1 LVLLIFSLIA
11 ISPEVSRH
19 SVASCAP
26 YYIREGPIAA
36 ILVGGVQ
43 RRRCTVM
50 ASTSPELINV
60 EGLSPEVQERPAED
74 QSPSAGPD
82 PRIHTLDEL
91 VSDVR
96 RQRGPVGTAASIGAH
111 VLLVGAVVVLPLW
124 MDAPLP
130 ENAAVRA
137 FFVTPM
143 ELAPPP
149 PPPPPP
155 APATRAA
162 AQVPSAPS
170 VERADGF
177 VAPIEAPG
185 EIIPEAGLNLGIE
198 GGVSGGVE
206 GGVPGG
212 VVGGIIGGLPEAPPA
227 PALKPLR
234 VGGRVREPQK
244 LKGVPPVYPDAA
256 RNAAVEGVVILECV
270 ISPQG
275 RVAEVK
281 VLRGIPLLEQA
292 AVDAVKQWVYTPTLM
307 DGVPV
312 PVLLTVTVRF
322 SLQS

>member
-1 LVLLIFSLIA
+1 MS
-11 ISPEVSRH
+11 
-19 SVASCAP
+19 
-26 YYIREGPIAA
+26 
-36 ILVGGVQ
+36 
-43 RRRCTVM
+43 
-50 ASTSPELINV
+50 STSPELV
-60 EGLSPEVQERPAED
+60 HAEGLRPREEPKAIETQAPSPE
-74 QSPSAGPD
+74 PD
-82 PRIHTLDEL
+82 LRIRTLDEL

-96 RQRGPVGTAASIGAH
+96 RQRSPLGTAASIGAH
-111 VLLVGAVVVLPLW
+111 VALVGAVVALPLW
-124 MDAPLP
+124 MDTSLP
-130 ENAAVRA
+130 ETAAVRA
-137 FFVTPM
+137 FFVTPL

-155 APATRAA
+155 APAARAA
-162 AQVPSAPS
+162 AQVPAAPL

-177 VAPIEAPG
+177 VAPIEAPA
-185 EIIPEAGLNLGIE
+185 EIIPEAGLDLGIE

-227 PALKPLR
+227 PTLKPLR
-234 VGGRVREPQK
+234 AGGLVREPQK
-244 LKGVPPVYPDAA
+244 LKGFAPVYPDAA
-256 RNAAVEGVVILECV
+256 RNAGVEGVVILECV

-292 AVDAVKQWVYTPTLM
+292 AVDAVKEWVYTPTLM

-322 SLQS
+322 GLRS